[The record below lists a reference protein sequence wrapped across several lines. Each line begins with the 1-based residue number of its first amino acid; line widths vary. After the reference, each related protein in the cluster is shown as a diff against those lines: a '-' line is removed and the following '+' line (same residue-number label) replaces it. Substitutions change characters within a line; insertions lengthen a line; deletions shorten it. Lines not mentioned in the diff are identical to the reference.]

1 MKIIVGKKN
10 RTEGLEGIN
19 WYVYIIQRE
28 IQVEEV
34 RIVQR
39 SQGVQIQAAQVE
51 IGSAPVPEI
60 KSNRSIVS
68 EKEKIE
74 GFQVNEKPN

>member
-1 MKIIVGKKN
+1 M
-10 RTEGLEGIN
+10 EGTN

-28 IQVEEV
+28 IKVEAV
-34 RIVQR
+34 KISQG
-39 SQGVQIQAAQVE
+39 SQGVQIQAAQMAQTQVE
-51 IGSAPVPEI
+51 IGIAPVPEI

-74 GFQVNEKPN
+74 GIQVNEKPN